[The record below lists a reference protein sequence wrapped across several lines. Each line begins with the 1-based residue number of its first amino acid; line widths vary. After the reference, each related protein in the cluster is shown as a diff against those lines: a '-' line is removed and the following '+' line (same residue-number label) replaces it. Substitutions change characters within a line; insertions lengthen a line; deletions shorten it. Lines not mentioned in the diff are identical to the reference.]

1 MDEKRKRKLNIVD
14 VVVIVLI
21 LAAAVFFAW
30 KLMQDKKDGDA
41 PGQPGIVRFVVEIDG
56 LQKEVYEQAAAML
69 PAQMA
74 ASGKMVDGWILETWS
89 EPVTVERILA
99 KSPVNA
105 SREQELLPV
114 EGTEYVNAYFVCE
127 NSIDLSDR
135 LNLTGNQ
142 EIRLG
147 RSYFL
152 KTVDLELN
160 GTIISLE
167 KRAS

>member
-1 MDEKRKRKLNIVD
+1 
-14 VVVIVLI
+14 
-21 LAAAVFFAW
+21 
-30 KLMQDKKDGDA
+30 
-41 PGQPGIVRFVVEIDG
+41 
-56 LQKEVYEQAAAML
+56 
-69 PAQMA
+69 
-74 ASGKMVDGWILETWS
+74 MVDGWILETWS